1 MITQKEMLSYIE
13 ERGEAGKFLAGML
26 RDFGKPFKTFVC
38 YHAVK
43 DFGANSIVIYL
54 DNNVEIY
61 AKLMAEMYR
70 SDPAKYVRYRPV
82 VKRALEMELGL

>member
-1 MITQKEMLSYIE
+1 MITQKEMLSYLE
-13 ERGEAGKFLAGML
+13 ECGENGAFLAGML

-54 DNNVEIY
+54 DSQVEIY
-61 AKLMAEMYR
+61 AKLMSEMYR
-70 SDPAKYVRYRPV
+70 SDPVKYVRYRPV
-82 VKRALEMELGL
+82 IKRALEMEFGL